1 MKQIGYGK
9 GYTYDH
15 ATEEGFSGDNY
26 WPEGMQPQTYY
37 EPVERG
43 FERQVRE
50 RIAYWNK
57 LRAERGDG

>member
-26 WPEGMQPQTYY
+26 WPAEMEPQDYYQP
-37 EPVERG
+37 VDRG
-43 FERQVRE
+43 FEREVAKRME
-50 RIAYWNK
+50 WWAKR
-57 LRAERGDG
+57 RAEKQG